1 MIAADE
7 KFKFGPSG
15 PFGCSAKLRFPIEV
29 HSKLFW
35 VEVVIVGN
43 NIFKPLG
50 AVIKIFSCGNGALI
64 LSDVECH
71 YVLKVAHLGKLCHS
85 SEGTKV

>member
-15 PFGCSAKLRFPIEV
+15 PFGCSEKLRFPIEV
-29 HSKLFW
+29 HSKLFC
-35 VEVVIVGN
+35 VEVAIVDADIPMLLGN

-50 AVIKIFSCGNGALI
+50 AVIKIFKYGNGALI
-64 LSDVECH
+64 LSDVELP
-71 YVLKVAHLGKLCHS
+71 LK
-85 SEGTKV
+85 ETKGGQ